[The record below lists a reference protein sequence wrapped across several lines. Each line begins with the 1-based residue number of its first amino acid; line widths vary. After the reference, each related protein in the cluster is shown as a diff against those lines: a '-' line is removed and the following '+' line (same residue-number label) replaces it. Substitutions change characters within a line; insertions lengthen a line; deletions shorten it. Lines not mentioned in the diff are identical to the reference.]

1 LTINL
6 GKFGGFLRDTIS
18 RREST
23 MASPTASSFSVAREM
38 KHRPTTSPTSGTN
51 ATDSTGRLFRAD
63 GNPMKMNPGS
73 PKSPPGGRNTIPE
86 ILVTNDPES
95 GFERTEVWKSYPL

>member
-1 LTINL
+1 
-6 GKFGGFLRDTIS
+6 
-18 RREST
+18 

-38 KHRPTTSPTSGTN
+38 KHRPTTSPTSGGN
-51 ATDSTGRLFRAD
+51 VTDSTGRLIRAD
-63 GNPMKMNPGS
+63 PVKQNTGS

-95 GFERTEVWKSYPL
+95 GFERTEVWKSYPIRSRIELEFA